1 MNRICLNTYLSLA
14 SFKKKIL
21 VAGKVHNLNEA
32 NKFGKFL
39 NMVFISNVFDTQSY
53 PDKKKLSLFNFFSM
67 CFLLKKKKVFALGGV
82 NKSNFKKLKNRYLY
96 GFGAISYFKN

>member
-1 MNRICLNTYLSLA
+1 
-14 SFKKKIL
+14 
-21 VAGKVHNLNEA
+21 
-32 NKFGKFL
+32 
-39 NMVFISNVFDTQSY
+39 MVFISNVFDTQSY